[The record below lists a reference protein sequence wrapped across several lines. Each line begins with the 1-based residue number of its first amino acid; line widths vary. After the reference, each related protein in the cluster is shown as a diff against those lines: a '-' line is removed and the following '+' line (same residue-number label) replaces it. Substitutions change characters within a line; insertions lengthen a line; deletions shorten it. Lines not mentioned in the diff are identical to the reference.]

1 MTDLRKKLAEEA
13 SQLIQE
19 AETQLPG
26 WAEQRLKKAYHE
38 EEGVAETQIKNI
50 LRNLEIAREK
60 NKPICQDTGLIT
72 FYIEVGRDLQI
83 DFSIQDALEQAVKD
97 ATGELP
103 MRPSIVNPLT
113 RKNTEDNT
121 GQGVPHIEYQP
132 MEGDEIKLTV
142 LIKGGGSENVARQKM
157 FLPDEANE
165 IPGWVVDMVK
175 EAGAKPCPPI
185 YIGLGIGGG
194 LDISAKLAKKALIK
208 EPNTSKGEIGKME
221 NKILKK
227 VNQLE
232 VGPMGLGGNTTALG
246 VSIETASC
254 HTASLPVALNVQCW
268 ATRTATTTIEAPK

>member
-1 MTDLRKKLAEEA
+1 MTGLQKKLAEEA

-26 WAEQRLKKAYHE
+26 WAEQKLKKAYQE
-38 EEGVAETQIKNI
+38 EECVAETQIKNI
-50 LRNLEIAREK
+50 LRNLEIAKEK

-72 FYIEVGRDLQI
+72 FYIEIGRDLQI
-83 DFSIQDALEQAVKD
+83 DFSIQNALEQAVNK
-97 ATGELP
+97 ATRELP
-103 MRPSIVNPLT
+103 MRPSIVDPLT

-121 GQGVPHIEYQP
+121 GQGVPHIEYQ
-132 MEGDEIKLTV
+132 MVEGDEIKLTV
-142 LIKGGGSENVARQKM
+142 LIKGGGSENVARQRM

-165 IPGWVVDMVK
+165 IPGWVVDMVG

-185 YIGLGIGGG
+185 YIGLGVGGG
-194 LDISAKLAKKALIK
+194 LDISAKLAKKALMK

-221 NKILKK
+221 NQILRE

-268 ATRTATTTIEAPK
+268 ATRTATTTIEV